1 MTVLE
6 LPSRT
11 IRGILIVRGSSTLG
25 IWVSQASPTL
35 IYFRSYLSIV
45 ATYPIALLTQRYPTA
60 KVCAICIFFWS
71 IVMMS
76 TAAVTD
82 YAGLMVNRF
91 FLGVTEACIAPT
103 FTVYITF
110 WWTRREQPLRSSLW
124 YGMTGVGTMFSPL
137 ISYGLGHIHGSFG
150 ASTWKYMYLVAG
162 SITFLWSF
170 IVLWVLPGTCL
181 ECFP

>member
-1 MTVLE
+1 MGK
-6 LPSRT
+6 S
-11 IRGILIVRGSSTLG
+11 GFSSNSHTF
-25 IWVSQASPTL
+25 TL
-35 IYFRSYLSIV
+35 ILLV

-162 SITFLWSF
+162 SITLLWSF